1 MLKITLDSNCIIYL
15 FDPSAQTPISVEELS
30 QIIKYGFSRD
40 VDIAITTRAEIDLER
55 DKNSQRKDEMVKK
68 LSMFPMIGSVI
79 RWDVSKWDKGDF
91 YIDEKQQGLWDELK
105 RVIFPGL
112 KQEDKKYNNKVS
124 DIDHLVG
131 HLINRRDIFV
141 TDDLGLLKKAE
152 TLKNSLGLVVMNPAD
167 ALKYI
172 EDDIAKKI
180 DKDIK
185 PEYPN
190 EKYHSPA
197 LSGTVT
203 FDYSNNNHRYTIGN
217 GYFAFETRWSSASGE
232 AIHAYADSP
241 SVETIALVTD
251 IKNITDISDA
261 TIYDTSSGVRTADER
276 EILIVKNINGCY
288 AAIKVIDVKYR
299 GRGSDTKDE
308 LTFEY
313 VILSDKSS
321 DFTKYTQI

>member
-15 FDPSAQTPISVEELS
+15 FDSSAKTPISIEELS
-30 QIIKYGFSRD
+30 QIIKYGFTRD
-40 VDIAITTRAEIDLER
+40 IDIAITTRAEIDLER
-55 DKNSQRKDEMVKK
+55 DKDEQRKGEMMRK
-68 LSMFPMIGSVI
+68 LSMFPTIGSVI

-91 YIDEKQQGLWDELK
+91 YIDEKQQALWDELQ
-105 RVIFPGL
+105 RIIFPGL
-112 KQEDKKYNNKVS
+112 KKDDKRYNNKVS

-131 HLINRRDIFV
+131 HLINRRDIFI
-141 TDDLGLLKKAE
+141 TDDVGLIKKSD
-152 TLKNSLGLVVMNPAD
+152 TLKNTVGLVVMNPLD

-172 EDDIAKKI
+172 ETDIAKKK

-197 LSGTVT
+197 LSGRVT

-217 GYFAFETRWSSASGE
+217 GHFAFETRWSSASGE
-232 AIHAYADSP
+232 AIHAYADSS
-241 SVETIALVTD
+241 SVDTIALAIDV
-251 IKNITDISDA
+251 KNITDISDA
-261 TIYDTSSGVRTADER
+261 SIYDTSSGVRTADED
-276 EILIVKNINGCY
+276 EIIILKNINGCY
-288 AAIKVIDVKYR
+288 AAIKILDVKYR

-321 DFTKYTQI
+321 DFTKLTKV